1 MYIALVRSSGLDF
14 GKGNLP
20 LDPLVLVLENE
31 DPPPTDWSFG
41 LSWNRVDAR
50 WFGQVF
56 GLQSGLDSL
65 NPMLYLASNIA
76 ALVCDYRN
84 LLD

>member
-1 MYIALVRSSGLDF
+1 MVGSSGSDF
-14 GKGNLP
+14 GKGNPP

-31 DPPPTDWSFG
+31 DPSPTDWSFG
-41 LSWNRVDAR
+41 LSSNRVNVR
-50 WFGQVF
+50 WFSQVF
-56 GLQSGLDSL
+56 RLQSGLDSL
-65 NPMLYLASNIA
+65 NPMLYLASDIA

>member
-1 MYIALVRSSGLDF
+1 MVRLSGSGF
-14 GKGNLP
+14 GEGNLP
-20 LDPLVLVLENE
+20 LDPLVPVLENG
-31 DPPPTDWSFG
+31 DPPLTDWSFG
-41 LSWNRVDAR
+41 SGWNQVDVE
-50 WFGQVF
+50 WFSRVF

-65 NPMLYLASNIA
+65 NPMLYLASDIA